1 MAQTANSTYGT
12 SSSTASSGHSV
23 SDTMQDMKEKGMQQA
38 GRLAEKAS
46 DTMHD
51 MADRAVEQGREA
63 AHQMQ
68 NAASNVQSAVN
79 QSLKQQP
86 MTTLAIAAAVGFVLG
101 ALWKS

>member
-1 MAQTANSTYGT
+1 MATANSTYGT
-12 SSSTASSGHSV
+12 SSSSSATGRET
-23 SDTMQDMKEKGMQQA
+23 SDTLQDMKDKGMQQA
-38 GRLAEKAS
+38 SRMAEKAA

-51 MADRAVEQGREA
+51 VADRVVEQGREA

-68 NAASNVQSAVN
+68 HAAGTVQTAVTH
-79 QSLKQQP
+79 SLKEQP